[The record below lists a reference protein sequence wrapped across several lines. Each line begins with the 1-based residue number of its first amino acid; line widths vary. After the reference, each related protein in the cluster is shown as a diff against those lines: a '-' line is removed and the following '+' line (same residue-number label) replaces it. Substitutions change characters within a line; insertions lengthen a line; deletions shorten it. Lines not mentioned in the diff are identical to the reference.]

1 MGRFP
6 QARRYEATDNRNVI
20 SGEVKLVH
28 AILLSSGLQALFFV
42 RFGGQILLAPCS
54 CEGLWNL
61 WFLHTVLNEKLMR
74 LPFRKPTYPKR
85 KWHLSAIHFQVFFA
99 VSFRECNKKVSPK
112 HRPSK
117 HLGGVKRK
125 VSDGQKFHDSW
136 AAKFEQHVQG
146 VPTLQKTKTP
156 HPQRGTTLPNS
167 WITRWLPKPQPKNP
181 GSERSITFLKLR
193 EGDGPMVLLAGSPRE
208 GHIGFRHEKRRAP
221 CRLVAYLGFLISEV
235 HPGNHRSIQCASFIS
250 TFVGHKSLVGNVALL
265 GSSRPRQF
273 DLKYINHSR
282 KTVEKWLRTWCD

>member
-1 MGRFP
+1 MRFCCSPACRLYFLWDSVDRFCLRPAVAKAFEIFFFFTRFWMRSWCVYLSENQHIPKGNDIFQTFIFRGFSRLVSGSVTKRFP
-6 QARRYEATDNRNVI
+6 QNIGLPSTWAGWSEKFPTDKNSTTAELLNSNNMSRGCQRCKKQKQHI
-20 SGEVKLVH
+20 RKEV
-28 AILLSSGLQALFFV
+28 
-42 RFGGQILLAPCS
+42 P
-54 CEGLWNL
+54 
-61 WFLHTVLNEKLMR
+61 
-74 LPFRKPTYPKR
+74 P
-85 KWHLSAIHFQVFFA
+85 
-99 VSFRECNKKVSPK
+99 
-112 HRPSK
+112 
-117 HLGGVKRK
+117 
-125 VSDGQKFHDSW
+125 
-136 AAKFEQHVQG
+136 
-146 VPTLQKTKTP
+146 
-156 HPQRGTTLPNS
+156 PNS